1 MQSVFP
7 AFFQDEDNYRWP
19 SGVKGQAACSG
30 GGQLVRGSTAPGS
43 GDLGKLLD
51 PSKFWFHY
59 LKNRLIAHNAR
70 RKGLLRE

>member
-43 GDLGKLLD
+43 GASHACNLFS
-51 PSKFWFHY
+51 PS
-59 LKNRLIAHNAR
+59 
-70 RKGLLRE
+70 GLQACALE